1 MTIED
6 IGKALLAGAFV
17 VWANRATI
25 LQVAAEAVALAERA
39 NDNDGAISN
48 AQLEDIAVSA
58 FRQVKPLRWLPEY
71 FVRLA
76 IRQICN
82 RRRKAT
88 RKLATI
94 AEERE

>member
-1 MTIED
+1 MNIDD

-17 VWANRATI
+17 VWANREMI
-25 LQVAAEAVALAERA
+25 LKVAAEAVALAERA

-48 AQLEDIAVSA
+48 AQLEDIAVKA
-58 FRQVKPLRWLPEY
+58 FRQVTALRWLPEY

-88 RKLATI
+88 RKLA
-94 AEERE
+94 EERE